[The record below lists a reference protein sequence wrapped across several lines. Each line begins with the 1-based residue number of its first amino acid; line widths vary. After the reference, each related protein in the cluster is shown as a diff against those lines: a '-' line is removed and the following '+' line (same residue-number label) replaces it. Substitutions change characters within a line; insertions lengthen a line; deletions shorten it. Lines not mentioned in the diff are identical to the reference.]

1 MIDLKQKLAK
11 RELTIGSWITFGDPA
26 VAEIMARAG
35 FDWLTIDMEHSAITL
50 YEAQKLIQVIELCG
64 VTPLV
69 RVEENNHNYI
79 KRVMDAG
86 AYGVI
91 VPMVNTEIEAKK
103 AVDAVK
109 YPPLGKRGFG
119 LARAQRFSL
128 ELEEYRKWNQEKS
141 IVIVQIEHFTAVEN
155 LEVILAVDGVDGFM
169 IGPYDLSGSL
179 GCPGDFNHPSFREAL
194 EVIYRKSKANG
205 YLMGQHVVKPDQ
217 CGVMD
222 AIDMGFRFIAY
233 GVDFLFLGESCRN
246 LLGEV
251 KGKCK

>member
-1 MIDLKQKLAK
+1 MFDLKKKLAK
-11 RELTIGSWITFGDPA
+11 RELTIGSWITFGDSA

-35 FDWLTIDMEHSAITL
+35 FDWLTVDMEHSAITL
-50 YEAQKLIQVIELCG
+50 NEAQKLIQVIELSG

-86 AYGVI
+86 AHGVI
-91 VPMVNTEIEAKK
+91 VPMVNSDIDAKR

-109 YPPLGKRGFG
+109 YPPQGKRGFG

-128 ELEEYRKWNQEKS
+128 GLDEYRKWNQEKS
-141 IVIVQIEHFTAVEN
+141 IVIVQIEHFTAAEN
-155 LEVILAVDGVDGFM
+155 LEAIMSVDGVDGFM

-179 GCPGDFNHPSFREAL
+179 GHPGDFNHQSFLASLEMIHEKSREH
-194 EVIYRKSKANG
+194 G
-205 YLMGQHVVKPDQ
+205 YLMGQHVVKPYGQDL
-217 CGVMD
+217 MN
-222 AIDMGFRFIAY
+222 AINTGFRFIAF

-246 LLGEV
+246 LLGEIRGMI
-251 KGKCK
+251 K